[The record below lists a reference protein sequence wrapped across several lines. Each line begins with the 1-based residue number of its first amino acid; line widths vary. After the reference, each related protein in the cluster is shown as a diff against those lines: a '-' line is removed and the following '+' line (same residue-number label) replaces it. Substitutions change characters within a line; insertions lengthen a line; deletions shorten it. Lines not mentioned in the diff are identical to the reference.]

1 MPVIDVLLGLG
12 LLIFGRKLFWF
23 FTGAVGFM
31 AGTAVAVN
39 LFTGMP
45 VWQVGVAGLIVGAV
59 TAVTAVYAQK
69 FAIGL
74 VGFLSGGI
82 FLLRLMVMLEITAV
96 SHIGWLIFI
105 IGGIIGT
112 LCLYWIFDWALL
124 TLSSLAG
131 ASLISGAFPFK
142 RFNEAALFI
151 ILFILGIA
159 IQISIKQQ
167 ETPPAHQRR

>member
-1 MPVIDVLLGLG
+1 MPVVDVLLGLG

-23 FTGAVGFM
+23 FTGVIGFM

-39 LFTGMP
+39 LFAGLP
-45 VWQVGVAGLIVGAV
+45 AWQVGVAGLVVGAV
-59 TAVTAVYAQK
+59 TAVTAIYAQK

-82 FLLRLMVMLEITAV
+82 FLLRLMAMLEVTAV
-96 SHIGWLIFI
+96 SHFGWLIFI
-105 IGGIIGT
+105 IGGILGT
-112 LCLYWIFDWALL
+112 IFLYWIFDWALL

-142 RFNEAALFI
+142 RFNEAALFF
-151 ILFILGIA
+151 ILFALGIA

-167 ETPPAHQRR
+167 EELPPTHT